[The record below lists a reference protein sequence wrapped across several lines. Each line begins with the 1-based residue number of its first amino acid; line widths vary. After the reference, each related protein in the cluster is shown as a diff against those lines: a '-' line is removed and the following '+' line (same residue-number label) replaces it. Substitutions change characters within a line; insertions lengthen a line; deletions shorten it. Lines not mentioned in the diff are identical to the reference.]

1 MRAAFSDTTF
11 EDALAG
17 WVRAF
22 LASTDWTGL
31 ALAAAIVVAA
41 FAIGS
46 FAAARLAP
54 VVAHHSQRWFG
65 AGREWKLAALAAALR
80 FGLTALL
87 LVLAGALVALDARG
101 LLLLALALGLAL
113 GMLAFGLGRALGWRA
128 ATTLSLATV
137 VAVIAIAAT
146 LGGLAPLRGGLD
158 AMAMTF
164 GERRI
169 SLLTLANFAVVAA
182 ILYGVALAANRAIVH
197 AIRQSR
203 LRDPAQRV
211 LLEKLA
217 GIAVVAI
224 AVLLGIDLLGIDLTA
239 LAVFSG
245 AFGLAVGFGL
255 QKTLGNLIAG
265 LILLMDR
272 SIKPGDVIVVGD
284 TFGAVNKIGV
294 RAVSVIT
301 RDGKEYL
308 IPNEKLMTEPV
319 ENWSYSSRNVRIHIP
334 VGVSYDCDLALAQR
348 LMIEAAKA
356 SPRALADPAP
366 VVWLRAFGDSAVD
379 HEILVWMSDPEGGV
393 GNIQSEIL
401 NRLWLLFK
409 EHGIE
414 IPFPQRDLRIRSLP
428 APAPRDDA

>member
-46 FAAARLAP
+46 LAAARLAP

-65 AGREWKLAALAAALR
+65 AGREWKLAPLAAALR

-87 LVLAGALVALDARG
+87 LVLAGALVTLDARG

-401 NRLWLLFK
+401 NRLWRLFK